1 MQCPERE
8 YQHFIR
14 SQELQKLTVPSVD
27 MAKAPLLQPF
37 VQPETDVVFHMTDSG
52 QYSGSIVFREADRT
66 VLESREE
73 VKCLEEICTI
83 IQNRVNLERHDLL
96 AQAKSEFLARM
107 SHEIRT
113 PMNGIIGMT
122 EIALKDGQ
130 TEEKRMDCLK
140 KIEKSSVYLLG
151 LINDILDMSKIESGK
166 MKLVEEKTNL
176 MEMAQGLQPMLEANL
191 KEKEISY
198 EADIQLKNNWFM
210 ADSLRLNQVLVNLLS
225 NAVKYSNPGGHIWL
239 TIRETEEVNGFSS
252 LYFQVK
258 DDGIGIEQEKQQL
271 IFHQFE
277 QADNSRNARKQGSG
291 LGLAISSRIVQM
303 MNADIGLVSEPGKGS
318 CFYFTILLHPV
329 TGEQTRETEKPEQ
342 ISFEGKRILVVED
355 NELNMEII
363 CTILEGYGILT
374 EQAVNGKEAV
384 HQMEKTA
391 PGYYDMILMDIMMPE
406 MDGLEAAR
414 AIRAMEREECKTIPI
429 YAMSANAFDEDVKRS
444 LASGM
449 NGHLS
454 KPVDTQVLEKTLKE
468 MLG

>member
-1 MQCPERE
+1 
-8 YQHFIR
+8 
-14 SQELQKLTVPSVD
+14 
-27 MAKAPLLQPF
+27 
-37 VQPETDVVFHMTDSG
+37 
-52 QYSGSIVFREADRT
+52 
-66 VLESREE
+66 
-73 VKCLEEICTI
+73 
-83 IQNRVNLERHDLL
+83 
-96 AQAKSEFLARM
+96 
-107 SHEIRT
+107 
-113 PMNGIIGMT
+113 
-122 EIALKDGQ
+122 
-130 TEEKRMDCLK
+130 
-140 KIEKSSVYLLG
+140 
-151 LINDILDMSKIESGK
+151 
-166 MKLVEEKTNL
+166 

-318 CFYFTILLHPV
+318 CFYFTILLRPV

-414 AIRAMEREECKTIPI
+414 AIRTMNREDCKTIPI

>member
-1 MQCPERE
+1 
-8 YQHFIR
+8 
-14 SQELQKLTVPSVD
+14 
-27 MAKAPLLQPF
+27 
-37 VQPETDVVFHMTDSG
+37 
-52 QYSGSIVFREADRT
+52 
-66 VLESREE
+66 
-73 VKCLEEICTI
+73 
-83 IQNRVNLERHDLL
+83 
-96 AQAKSEFLARM
+96 
-107 SHEIRT
+107 
-113 PMNGIIGMT
+113 
-122 EIALKDGQ
+122 
-130 TEEKRMDCLK
+130 
-140 KIEKSSVYLLG
+140 
-151 LINDILDMSKIESGK
+151 
-166 MKLVEEKTNL
+166 
-176 MEMAQGLQPMLEANL
+176 MEMVQGLQPMLEANL

-355 NELNMEII
+355 NQLNMEII

-414 AIRAMEREECKTIPI
+414 AIRAINREDCKTIPI

>member
-1 MQCPERE
+1 MFR
-8 YQHFIR
+8 IR
-14 SQELQKLTVPSVD
+14 IPIG
-27 MAKAPLLQPF
+27 F
-37 VQPETDVVFHMTDSG
+37 C
-52 QYSGSIVFREADRT
+52 AD
-66 VLESREE
+66 
-73 VKCLEEICTI
+73 
-83 IQNRVNLERHDLL
+83 
-96 AQAKSEFLARM
+96 
-107 SHEIRT
+107 
-113 PMNGIIGMT
+113 
-122 EIALKDGQ
+122 
-130 TEEKRMDCLK
+130 
-140 KIEKSSVYLLG
+140 
-151 LINDILDMSKIESGK
+151 
-166 MKLVEEKTNL
+166 
-176 MEMAQGLQPMLEANL
+176 
-191 KEKEISY
+191 
-198 EADIQLKNNWFM
+198 
-210 ADSLRLNQVLVNLLS
+210 LS

-318 CFYFTILLHPV
+318 CFYFTILLRPV

-414 AIRAMEREECKTIPI
+414 AIRTMNREDCKTIPI